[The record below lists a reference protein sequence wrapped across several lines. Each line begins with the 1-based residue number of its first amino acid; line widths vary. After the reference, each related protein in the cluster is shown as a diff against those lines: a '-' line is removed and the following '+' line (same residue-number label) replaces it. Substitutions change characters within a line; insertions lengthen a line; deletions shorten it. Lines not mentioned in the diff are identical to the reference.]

1 MRITAIRSKTQAN
14 IIVDIFAYQLYALLG
29 MRADAL
35 VTVMLS
41 RMKHDNGELKRLEGQ
56 LEALSSGYH
65 KYLDL
70 RSQIEAHEDSINKLR
85 AIVGYGAP
93 PYDVLEETEPEN
105 PEELEYEKA
114 SKALRRSLELW
125 EAVEQYLR
133 FVPEAKIKEIL
144 DFLDMVKIVASRQS
158 VEAAI
163 KAHPK
168 VFRVQ
173 KRRSEKFISL
183 KKGV

>member
-1 MRITAIRSKTQAN
+1 MNATAVQSKTKAN
-14 IIVDIFAYQLYALLG
+14 ILVDTFASQLYALLG

-41 RMKHDNGELKRLEGQ
+41 RMKHDHSELQQ
-56 LEALSSGYH
+56 LESQLESLSSGYH
-65 KYLDL
+65 KYLDV

-93 PYDVLEETEPEN
+93 PYDVLKEIGPEN
-105 PEELEYEKA
+105 PEELEYEKK
-114 SKALRRSLELW
+114 SKALRRTLELW

-133 FVPEAKIKEIL
+133 FVSEAKVKEIL
-144 DFLDMVKIVASRQS
+144 DFLEMVKITASRQS
-158 VEAAI
+158 IEAAI

-168 VFRVQ
+168 LFRVQ
-173 KRRSEKFISL
+173 KRKSEKFISL